1 MIKRHNATCLF
12 TLFFLLCFLCPPISA
27 ADKISTSSGTQ
38 TGGKAIWA
46 WADKSDSEYAVFI
59 SRQVGETWD
68 KPQKISTNEG
78 LNIVPAVINT
88 SGEDLMV
95 VWSNFIGRQAQL
107 RYRQV
112 KDGLW
117 SEEKEYYTGLSS
129 NMAPAVAVDGAGVIW
144 LVWAGF
150 NGISDEI
157 YYTTWNGTSFVT
169 ATAITANNVPDIL
182 PVLGIDD
189 ATGTPWVQWQ
199 QYSGKGYVKLESAW
213 NGSAWSEPLL
223 VPAEE
228 SSTAGQVS
236 TGATLAVVL
245 KRAGTSTKDVN
256 PDKQTLE
263 ETTVNQLEIE
273 IPAFITNPGTAS
285 IHIPGYTVQSLPI
298 RSIETMQN
306 FK

>member
-1 MIKRHNATCLF
+1 MIKHHNITCQF
-12 TLFFLLCFLCPPISA
+12 TLFFLLCCLCPPGSA
-27 ADKISTSSGTQ
+27 ADKTSTSSGAEA
-38 TGGKAIWA
+38 GGKAVWA
-46 WADKSDSEYAVFI
+46 WADKSGSEHAIFI
-59 SRQVGETWD
+59 SRQAGETWD

-78 LNIVPAVINT
+78 FNVVPAVVNT
-88 SGEDLMV
+88 SGDDLMV
-95 VWSNFIGRQAQL
+95 VWSNFTGRQAQL

-129 NMAPAVAVDGAGVIW
+129 NMAPAVAVDGAGKIW
-144 LVWAGF
+144 VVWAGF

-157 YYTTWNGTSFVT
+157 YYTTWDGTAFAT

-199 QYSGKGYVKLESAW
+199 QYSQKGYVKYESTW

-223 VPAEE
+223 VPTAE

-236 TGATLAVVL
+236 TETTTRSVVI
-245 KRAGTSTKDVN
+245 KKASTSTGDATAGM
-256 PDKQTLE
+256 QTLSAA
-263 ETTVNQLEIE
+263 TANQLEIE
-273 IPAFITNPGTAS
+273 IPEFITNLGSAS
-285 IHIPGYTVQSLPI
+285 IHIPGYSVQSLPI
-298 RSIETMQN
+298 RSIETT
-306 FK
+306 K